1 MGWLQLAMFGFY
13 LKLVDQWLVKWIG
26 VWKNTETS
34 IMGISTQIDFEVIDP
49 KEGSTSFIALFS
61 WPWGRKLK
69 ATISLERDKIKVKG
83 KKKGHNTLRPSQRKT
98 PGWSWWSRCRYTSPI
113 PNCEK

>member
-1 MGWLQLAMFGFY
+1 MFGFY

-61 WPWGRKLK
+61 
-69 ATISLERDKIKVKG
+69 
-83 KKKGHNTLRPSQRKT
+83 
-98 PGWSWWSRCRYTSPI
+98 
-113 PNCEK
+113 